1 MNDFD
6 LEKMR
11 DFQKKAILDCETP
24 ESARLSVANILGL
37 SLDDLI
43 DFIRQFDLD
52 DYMAKHRSTVDQ
64 AADILLKSLLMQAN
78 CNWGFSHTD
87 WFHMT
92 RCLPTERFEQGLK
105 PLPDI
110 INDIWELLFKI
121 SSSYV
126 TRSEWDAFRK
136 LIESDPS
143 ASHMDV
149 YRLRANSIEQHGPYG
164 ILVCELRSEGVLKQD
179 HYLKVAPEL
188 VILICQSF
196 HNKFGY
202 NLLEEYTK
210 VTKPCIV
217 KFETT
222 DNEPYLL
229 STALYYIYE
238 LEQAEQQF
246 GNFHNSAYIGNGIPV
261 NPNQI
266 KKRIFPEDE

>member
-11 DFQKKAILDCETP
+11 DFQKKAVLDCETP
-24 ESARLSVANILGL
+24 ESARLSVADILGL
-37 SLDDLI
+37 TLDDLI

-52 DYMAKHRSTVDQ
+52 DYMVKHRSTADK
-64 AADILLKSLLMQAN
+64 AADILLKSLLMQTN
-78 CNWGFSHTD
+78 CNWGFSHTA

-105 PLPDI
+105 PLPHI
-110 INDIWELLFKI
+110 VNYIWEFLFKI

-126 TRSEWDAFRK
+126 TRSEWDEFRK

-143 ASHMDV
+143 SSYLDV
-149 YRLRANSIEQHGPYG
+149 YRLRTNTIRQQGPYG
-164 ILVCELRSEGVLKQD
+164 ILVCELRSEGLSKQD
-179 HYLKVAPEL
+179 HYLNVAPEV

-196 HNKFGY
+196 HSKFGY

-210 VTKPCIV
+210 ATKPCIV

-229 STALYYIYE
+229 STALYYVYE

-246 GNFHNSAYIGNGIPV
+246 GNFHNYDYRGNGIPV

-266 KKRIFPEDE
+266 KKVTFFNGT